1 MLRLFL
7 NLGKGFICKEKI
19 FAPLFL
25 KRQRNP
31 TTTLNRLVLTDFR
44 SYASLRFEPRAR
56 QLVFAGP
63 NGAGKTNLLEA
74 VSLLVPGRGLRGARF
89 AELARQGGAGGWAV
103 AARFDHGLEIG
114 TGAVEGAPERREFR
128 LNGVKPRA
136 QSDVAEQLAAIWL
149 TPQMDRLFTDTA
161 SGRRKFLDRLVIALE
176 PFHAREIAAFESASA
191 QRNKLLA
198 EPPYDPAWAA
208 ALEDSMARHAVAA
221 TAARAALI
229 ARLNATLAAGVA
241 DPFPRV
247 VLGLA
252 CPIAQR
258 LQQAPAVDVEDWLRA
273 ALAASRGADAVTK
286 SAGQGPQKADLL
298 ITGEATGHPA
308 ALSSTGQQK
317 AMLIGI
323 VLGHAAMISNARGEP
338 PLLLLDEPLV
348 HLDAQRRAALF
359 AALEKADFPAW
370 LTGTDMEMFERFPA
384 GRYTVQEGEVLEV

>member
-1 MLRLFL
+1 M
-7 NLGKGFICKEKI
+7 
-19 FAPLFL
+19 
-25 KRQRNP
+25 
-31 TTTLNRLVLTDFR
+31 
-44 SYASLRFEPRAR
+44 
-56 QLVFAGP
+56 
-63 NGAGKTNLLEA
+63 
-74 VSLLVPGRGLRGARF
+74 
-89 AELARQGGAGGWAV
+89 
-103 AARFDHGLEIG
+103 H
-114 TGAVEGAPERREFR
+114 PERREFR

-136 QSDVAEQLAAIWL
+136 QSEVAEQLSAVWL

-191 QRNKLLA
+191 QRNRLLA
-198 EPPYDPAWAA
+198 EPPYDAAWAT
-208 ALEDSMARHAVAA
+208 ALEDAMARHAVAA

-229 ARLNATLAAGVA
+229 ARLNATLAAGAA

-258 LQQAPAVDVEDWLRA
+258 LQQEPAVEVEDWLRA
-273 ALAASRGADAVTK
+273 ALAAARGADAAVK

-298 ITGEATGHPA
+298 IADAMAGQPA

-323 VLGHAAMISNARGEP
+323 VLGHAAMISAARGEA

-359 AALEKADFPAW
+359 VALEKADFPAW
-370 LTGTDMEMFERFPA
+370 LTGTDIETFTGFDAAPYR
-384 GRYTVQEGEVLEV
+384 VQDGTLELLSGF